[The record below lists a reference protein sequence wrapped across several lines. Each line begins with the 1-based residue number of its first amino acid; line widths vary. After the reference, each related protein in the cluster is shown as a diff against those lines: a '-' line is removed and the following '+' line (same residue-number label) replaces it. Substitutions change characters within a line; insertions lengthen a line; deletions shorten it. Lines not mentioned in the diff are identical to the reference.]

1 MTDWV
6 TIRVSEVVV
15 VLPRRDNNGSTNVEP
30 GSRIHRRLQ
39 RGSTDAG
46 GVYAQTGS
54 QEGRC

>member
-15 VLPRRDNNGSTNVEP
+15 VLPRRDNGSTNVEP